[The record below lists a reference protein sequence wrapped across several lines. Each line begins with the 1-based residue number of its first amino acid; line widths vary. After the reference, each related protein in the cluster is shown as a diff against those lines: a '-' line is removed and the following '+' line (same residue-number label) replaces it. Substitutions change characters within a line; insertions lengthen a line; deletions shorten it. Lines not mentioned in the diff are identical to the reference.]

1 MVFSGSLSLASLASL
16 LLPDASRPFL
26 YACCA
31 LLSLG
36 YLLSL
41 VTRRCQRVRQRLM
54 GGSPP
59 PLLRVDTRGSNPRN
73 SVTFFAVVG
82 LNSRV
87 NATTGPYIAAS
98 DSSGLDIQIVK
109 TVFFVVAAASPLSLM
124 TRSKCSDLLMLW
136 SWLLLIFSMIEE
148 CYINFIV

>member
-1 MVFSGSLSLASLASL
+1 MLAFSINGLSPTCATLLLITMVFSGSLSLASLASL

-109 TVFFVVAAASPLSLM
+109 TVFFRRRRRPVHLV
-124 TRSKCSDLLMLW
+124 
-136 SWLLLIFSMIEE
+136 
-148 CYINFIV
+148 